1 MCSSSLFPLTSV
13 LILGCPLLLPDCS
26 LAASWPS
33 SLFPGLHGCSLAAP
47 GCPAMSVPGCSWL
60 PLDAPWACHFA
71 PVVLWR
77 NGPLP
82 TSGEAVLCRSGHLP
96 KRRLAEARSRP
107 TGLGRRPNDG
117 NSFACVFANFRVE
130 AERQPAMET
139 KNATLRKRARDPPAA
154 IQPHQPP
161 RIKHAIQQTHFNE
174 QVSKFLP
181 RESGST
187 SRVFIFLV
195 FDTRRVEACCFEV
208 RWLYCLC
215 VQRLV

>member
-1 MCSSSLFPLTSV
+1 MYLSLYLSANFRPIVILSPYHCAHRLSFPLPAGSSWGV
-13 LILGCPLLLPDCS
+13 PCCS
-26 LAASWPS
+26 LAAPWPS
-33 SLFPGLHGCSLAAP
+33 ALFPGLHGCSLAAP

-71 PVVLWR
+71 QVVLWR

-117 NSFACVFANFRVE
+117 NSFACVFANCRVE
-130 AERQPAMET
+130 SERQPAMET

-161 RIKHAIQQTHFNE
+161 RIKHAIQQKHFNE
-174 QVSKFLP
+174 Y
-181 RESGST
+181 
-187 SRVFIFLV
+187 
-195 FDTRRVEACCFEV
+195 A
-208 RWLYCLC
+208 
-215 VQRLV
+215 

>member
-1 MCSSSLFPLTSV
+1 MYLSLYLSANFRPVVILSPYQCAHRLSFPLPACSSWGVP
-13 LILGCPLLLPDCS
+13 CCS

-71 PVVLWR
+71 QALLWR

-82 TSGEAVLCRSGHLP
+82 TSGEAVLCRSGPPPKRSSTDALRPIRRSSVAAVLCRSGHLP

-117 NSFACVFANFRVE
+117 NLFACVFANFRVE
-130 AERQPAMET
+130 AERQPAVET
-139 KNATLRKRARDPPAA
+139 KNATASLIAPC
-154 IQPHQPP
+154 
-161 RIKHAIQQTHFNE
+161 NE
-174 QVSKFLP
+174 P
-181 RESGST
+181 T
-187 SRVFIFLV
+187 
-195 FDTRRVEACCFEV
+195 DTNSNQA
-208 RWLYCLC
+208 LHT
-215 VQRLV
+215 